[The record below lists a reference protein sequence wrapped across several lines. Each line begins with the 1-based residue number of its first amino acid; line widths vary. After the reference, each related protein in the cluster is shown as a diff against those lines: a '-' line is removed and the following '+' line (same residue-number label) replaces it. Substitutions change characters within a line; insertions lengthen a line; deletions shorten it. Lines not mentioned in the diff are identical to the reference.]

1 MSMKV
6 DLHTDKENFKLWSE
20 LFNKEQEPQDE
31 QIREFVNTPLWDE
44 FDEYLQQTYA
54 IKPKPAY
61 SGCNMD
67 KGLWKG
73 WNVKYKKKGKTLCTL
88 YPKQGY
94 FLALVQIGTKEI
106 SAADVL
112 IKTCGEYMQ
121 GLYNEAQEGTIGKF
135 LAIEVTDET
144 ILNDMKE
151 LIALRV

>member
-1 MSMKV
+1 MSV
-6 DLHTDKENFKLWSE
+6 NIDSYTEKENFKLWSE

-31 QIREFVNTPLWDE
+31 QIREFVNTPLWNE
-44 FDEYLQQTYA
+44 LDEYLQQTYA

-73 WNVKYKKKGKTLCTL
+73 WNVKYKKKGKALCTL

-94 FLALVQIGTKEI
+94 FLALVPIGAKEI
-106 SAADVL
+106 PEADVL
-112 IKTCGEYMQ
+112 IQTCGEYMQ
-121 GLYNEAQEGTIGKF
+121 DLYNSTQAGTFGKS
-135 LAIEVTDET
+135 LAVEVTDET